1 MPLKEELESLLR
13 RYDKKE
19 FTLSESERLAMHR
32 DGEMTQEMEDSLLAK
47 ELLHHLETFNQQWQR
62 REEMR
67 KKGQLHPR
75 EGTAMGF
82 PSR

>member
-1 MPLKEELESLLR
+1 MTTLREELDSLLR

-19 FTLSESERLAMHR
+19 FTLSEAERKDLHQ
-32 DGEMTQEMEDSLLAK
+32 GEMTQEMQDSLLAK